1 MKVVQL
7 VQLEVEGEEY
17 EGHVEDPKV
26 VAQIQKASDAYEK
39 ALEGL
44 HAALAEA
51 GVNRVYRENPAPK
64 VTAAVSKKKA
74 GSGPETADVRTWAK
88 SEGVSVPDRGRL
100 KDWLYEA
107 YEKKVSGAALK
118 ALVAEHQN
126 D

>member
-17 EGHVEDPKV
+17 EGHVEDPKT

-44 HAALAEA
+44 HAVLEEA
-51 GVNRVYRENPAPK
+51 GVNRVYRDSPAPK
-64 VTAAVSKKKA
+64 VAAGSKKKTA
-74 GSGPETADVRTWAK
+74 SGPETSDVRAWAI
-88 SEGVSVPDRGRL
+88 SQGVSVPDRGRL

-118 ALVAEHQN
+118 ALVAEHQG